1 MVSRR
6 DFIKMAG
13 AGAAALAAGAAG
25 PFGGFTASAQ
35 SRRSAAAPLSPTEK
49 VKVAFIG
56 IGNRGKDNITEVMR
70 AEMVD
75 VVALCDVNM
84 GAPHTQ
90 WAIAQFPGVPQ
101 YKDFRK
107 MFDEMASKIEA
118 VFVST
123 PDFSHFPISM
133 RAVKEGIPRVY
144 AYEMAAQS
152 VLGSALMVL
161 SSGTH
166 PAALKDAVCSP
177 GGTTIEAVE
186 ELERKGFRAAIMDAM
201 DACAR
206 KSRELSKE

>member
-1 MVSRR
+1 MISRR

-35 SRRSAAAPLSPTEK
+35 SRRSAATPLSPAEK

-70 AEMVD
+70 TEMVD

-133 RAVKEGIPRVY
+133 RAV
-144 AYEMAAQS
+144 
-152 VLGSALMVL
+152 
-161 SSGTH
+161 
-166 PAALKDAVCSP
+166 
-177 GGTTIEAVE
+177 
-186 ELERKGFRAAIMDAM
+186 
-201 DACAR
+201 
-206 KSRELSKE
+206 